1 MGMYLFSVSGFNIR
15 REIQST
21 EEQLINHLERIAFAS
36 MMSQKLIDHC
46 QETGKRNQEPGN
58 KGTQRE
64 GMGRKKKSNK
74 CSASGGSKAADSL
87 SNRFAHLKSTFLF
100 KTQTKLNKTKIHNKK
115 KMDPPQFS
123 LQKKKKKKKK
133 KPPPNLLKKK
143 KKKKKKKS

>member
-1 MGMYLFSVSGFNIR
+1 MYLFSVSGFNIR

-64 GMGRKKKSNK
+64 GMGRKKNQIN
-74 CSASGGSKAADSL
+74 AALPAD
-87 SNRFAHLKSTFLF
+87 RKRR
-100 KTQTKLNKTKIHNKK
+100 IHFPI
-115 KMDPPQFS
+115 DLPT
-123 LQKKKKKKKK
+123 
-133 KPPPNLLKKK
+133 
-143 KKKKKKKS
+143 